1 MKKIIFRRALA
12 LVPLVWLV
20 VTLTFFVVQAAPGSY
35 ADTIDNPR
43 LSPETRQ
50 AIRAHYG
57 LDRPVLDQYLSW
69 LGAVATGDLGVSF
82 MYKEPVAGVMARA
95 LPPTLILAGAAL
107 AITLLLGLVV
117 AMAAARHPYGWADR
131 LTTVLSLGL
140 YGVPSFWLAGS
151 LIIVFSLFL
160 GWFPASHMHSVEASR
175 LGGAARLAD
184 LAHHLFLPALCL
196 GLVGAAG
203 TARYLRATLLDVR
216 GSRWMLAA
224 RARGIPKRRLLWVHS
239 LRPALLPVVT
249 ILGLSLPVLVSG
261 SVVIETIFSWPGM
274 GQVLFNAARAR
285 DVPLILGSTL
295 VGTAAVIIGNL
306 VSDVLYA
313 VVDPRVRRPS

>member
-1 MKKIIFRRALA
+1 MKTIVLRRLIA
-12 LVPLVWLV
+12 LVPMVWLV
-20 VTLTFFVVQAAPGSY
+20 VTLTFVVVQAAPGSY

-50 AIRAHYG
+50 AIHAHYG
-57 LDRPVLDQYLSW
+57 LDRPVVEQYLSW
-69 LGAVATGDLGVSF
+69 LGAVATGDLGTSF
-82 MYKEPVAGVMARA
+82 MYKQPVTGVMARA
-95 LPPTLILAGAAL
+95 LPPTLLLAGTAL
-107 AITLLLGLVV
+107 AITLLLGLIL
-117 AMAAARHPYGWADR
+117 AMAAARHPYGWTDR
-131 LTTVLSLGL
+131 ITTILSLGL
-140 YGVPSFWLAGS
+140 YGVPSFWLAGILIIFFS
-151 LIIVFSLFL
+151 LIL
-160 GWFPASHMHSVEASR
+160 GWFPASHMHSVDVSR
-175 LGGAARLAD
+175 LGGAARFSD
-184 LAHHLFLPALCL
+184 LMHHLFLPAICL

-216 GSRWMLAA
+216 GARWMLAA
-224 RARGIPKRRLLWVHS
+224 RARGIPKRRLLWVHA

-285 DVPLILGSTL
+285 DVPLILGTTL